1 MRPFVFTRPTDA
13 AEAFAFPDSVTHAT
27 RKGCDAVSALKH
39 NDAYNFF
46 DSIGD
51 LLRVGPTGTNV
62 TDLMIG
68 LANC

>member
-1 MRPFVFTRPTDA
+1 
-13 AEAFAFPDSVTHAT
+13 
-27 RKGCDAVSALKH
+27 LKH
-39 NDAYNFF
+39 NDAYTFF

-68 LANC
+68 LANY